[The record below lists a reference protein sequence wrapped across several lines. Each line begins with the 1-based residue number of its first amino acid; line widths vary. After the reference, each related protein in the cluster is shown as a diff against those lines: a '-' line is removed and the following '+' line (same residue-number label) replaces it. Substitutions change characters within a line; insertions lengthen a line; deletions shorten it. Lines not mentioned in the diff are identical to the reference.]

1 MKLMDRTLG
10 KMFGGKNL
18 LLGWP
23 RPRTPPGPAREE
35 SPVKNY
41 TLMNL
46 FISSE

>member
-10 KMFGGKNL
+10 KM
-18 LLGWP
+18 LG
-23 RPRTPPGPAREE
+23 RQELVIGFAEARTPPGPAGEE